1 MGVPRWK
8 VTQRK
13 YQTLNAICLQHLLCF
28 VIILLNGC
36 VYSVTARKLSQ
47 LTVNISGVNMCA
59 LSPVNVCA
67 LSHYFFQNS
76 LDFDFTRLDVLT
88 NSCQVTRQSVLVSG
102 SWQIHRFKETD
113 LNYLRRIFHFQVL
126 YSDSDLFKLLH
137 LLFVCALTHTP
148 KLLYV
153 SC

>member
-1 MGVPRWK
+1 M
-8 VTQRK
+8 
-13 YQTLNAICLQHLLCF
+13 TLNAICLQHLLCF

-137 LLFVCALTHTP
+137 LLFVCALTHTMCMEE
-148 KLLYV
+148 V
-153 SC
+153 R